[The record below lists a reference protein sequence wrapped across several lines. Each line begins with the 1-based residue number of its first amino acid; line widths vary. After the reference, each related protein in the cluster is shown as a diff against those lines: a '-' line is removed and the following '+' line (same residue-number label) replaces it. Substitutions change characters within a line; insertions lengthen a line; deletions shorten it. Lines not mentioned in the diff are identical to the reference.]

1 MADSYLLSALWL
13 KVSYVM
19 NIKILTP
26 ETVIFEG
33 EVDSVLLP
41 GKNGEFHIMK
51 NHTAIVSSLVNGKV
65 KLYTNKVKE
74 EYAKFF
80 TKENDNHSVFSYP
93 IKSGVIEF
101 NNERGIIL
109 SE

>member
-1 MADSYLLSALWL
+1 
-13 KVSYVM
+13 M

-41 GKNGEFHIMK
+41 GKNGDFQIMK
-51 NHTAIVSSLVNGKV
+51 DHIAIVSSLINGNV
-65 KLYTNKVKE
+65 RLFTNEIADGFSKNFQKDND
-74 EYAKFF
+74 AK
-80 TKENDNHSVFSYP
+80 NSFSYT

-101 NNERGIIL
+101 SNNKGIIL
-109 SE
+109 AE